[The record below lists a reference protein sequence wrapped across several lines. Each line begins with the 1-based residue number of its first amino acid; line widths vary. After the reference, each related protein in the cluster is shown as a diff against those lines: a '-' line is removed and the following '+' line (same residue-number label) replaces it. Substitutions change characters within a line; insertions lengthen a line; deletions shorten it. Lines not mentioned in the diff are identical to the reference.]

1 MHSPALSTTSLSVA
15 GRIFLI
21 TGGTQGL
28 GLEIA
33 HQLKNNGAAALI
45 LVSRSDDKAIKAKE
59 YLSPATAAVDNC
71 IIEFIKADLSNVE
84 QTEAVIP
91 RSILALQKAG
101 ITNPI
106 ISGVVNAAATTARG
120 NLATTTAASFNEQYD
135 TNVRARFIITKHATQ
150 HMMEMNL
157 KRGIGSIVNI
167 CSVASKGGAPF
178 ILGYSCAK
186 SALVTLTKNN
196 AAELAPKGIRVN
208 GVDMGWCLTEN
219 EDKLQSANAGADWWK
234 NADESVPLG
243 RILRP
248 VDVAASVLFLLS
260 GASVMMTGS
269 IIGKCFEC
277 PP

>member
-1 MHSPALSTTSLSVA
+1 M
-15 GRIFLI
+15 
-21 TGGTQGL
+21 
-28 GLEIA
+28 
-33 HQLKNNGAAALI
+33 
-45 LVSRSDDKAIKAKE
+45 E

-71 IIEFIKADLSNVE
+71 VIEFIKADLSNVE
-84 QTEAVIP
+84 QTEALIP
-91 RSILALQKAG
+91 KSILALQKA
-101 ITNPI
+101 
-106 ISGVVNAAATTARG
+106 VNAAATTARG
-120 NLATTTAASFNEQYD
+120 NLATTTATSFNEQYD
-135 TNVRARFIITKHATQ
+135 TNVRAPFLITKHATQ

-157 KRGIGSIVNI
+157 ERGLGSIVNI

-196 AAELAPKGIRVN
+196 AAELAPKGTRVN

-269 IIGKCFEC
+269 IIEDSNTLLTKYDVTGTHLWYTLFSQDIIYRGVTATSYK
-277 PP
+277 